1 MDREF
6 KVHRAVLM
14 ARSSVFSAMF
24 LRDTL
29 EKQTGTVNITD
40 CDPDFFEQFLEF
52 LYSGKFETPSCSSAL
67 SLYETSDKYNV
78 QELKTLCSEFLIEN
92 LTVEHFCDTVI
103 LADRHNDAKLLRAAQ
118 CFFTKNLRNVL
129 VTSQWECLLKDNFS
143 LGNKLL
149 IGMSSKV
156 KAVDVD

>member
-6 KVHRAVLM
+6 KAHRAVLM

-24 LRDTL
+24 LRETL

-40 CDPDFFEQFLEF
+40 CDPDSFELFLEF
-52 LYSGKFETPSCSSAL
+52 LYSGKFETPSWSSAF

-78 QELKTLCSEFLIEN
+78 QELKTLCSEILIEN

-103 LADRHNDAKLLRAAQ
+103 LADRHNDTKLLRAAQ
-118 CFFTKNLRNVL
+118 CFFTKNLSKVL

-156 KAVDVD
+156 KAVD